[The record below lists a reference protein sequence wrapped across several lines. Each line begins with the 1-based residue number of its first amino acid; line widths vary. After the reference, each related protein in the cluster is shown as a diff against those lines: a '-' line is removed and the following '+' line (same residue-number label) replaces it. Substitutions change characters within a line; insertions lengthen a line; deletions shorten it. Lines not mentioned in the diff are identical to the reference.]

1 MKKRAVI
8 LAGGKGTR
16 LKPYTITLPKP
27 LVPVGDD
34 IPVLEIIVR
43 QLKFYGFDY
52 ITLAV
57 NHMSELI
64 EAFFQDGSKW
74 GLKIDYSEESMP
86 LGTMGPLSNIKNLP
100 ENFLVMNG
108 DILTDLNY
116 AEFYKFHAKNNPVF
130 TISSFERQE
139 LIDYGVTE
147 SDEGRLTNFR
157 EKPTVDYEVSM
168 GIYMLSN
175 RILDFIPENKEFGF
189 DQLMVKLLK
198 EKQEVLVKK
207 HDSYWLD
214 IGRPSDYETAIK
226 DYQNKIR
233 WTFLDRI

>member
-27 LVPVGDD
+27 LVPVGNDM
-34 IPVLEIIVR
+34 PVLEIIIK
-43 QLKFYGFDY
+43 QLKFHGFDY

-64 EAFFQDGSKW
+64 EAFFKDGSKW
-74 GLKIDYSEESMP
+74 GLKIDYSEESIP
-86 LGTMGPLSNIKNLP
+86 LGTMGPLKNIKNLP

-108 DILTDLNY
+108 DIITDLNY
-116 AEFYKFHAKNNPVF
+116 AEFYEFHTKNNPVF
-130 TISSFERQE
+130 TISSFKRQE
-139 LIDYGVTE
+139 LVDYGVIE
-147 SDEGRLTNFR
+147 SDKGRLTNLR

-189 DQLMVKLLK
+189 DQLMLKLLK

-226 DYQNKIR
+226 DYQAKIKKD
-233 WTFLDRI
+233 FLV